1 LTIVQPRDG
10 ARYVIDPERA
20 TELQVLAVTVVAPST
35 VRQVMLEVDGAIVEH
50 ADRAATLHWTLQ
62 SGDHQLVAL
71 DEHGHRSTSVRVQV
85 RNSNE

>member
-1 LTIVQPRDG
+1 
-10 ARYVIDPERA
+10 
-20 TELQVLAVTVVAPST
+20 